1 MADTLPP
8 SFQYDHPFLYTRHAI
23 PVQNIQSAPAS
34 PQSKYPSLPR
44 IPAPSVPPVSAAEH
58 SPSKTPIYPTRSLLR
73 VGSKDKL
80 RFYDEVAD
88 ISFQEFRAEYERAFE
103 ASDPRARLDQLF
115 DALLTYVL
123 AEFKQYEI
131 HKTQLQFN
139 WRQQQSLRLN
149 IRQGHNT
156 HQVFKFLVGYWNLL
170 YGRFKIAHEIHR
182 QTAAASDCLRRSVR
196 TLSADIVSLSAEH
209 EKQTARADRLQERLD
224 TSNLECQ
231 AQRLEIEELRRRLE
245 TENAQTESNPH
256 LQQQVVALKFESQGR
271 QVQVDDLE
279 LRLSIKEAV
288 EDQHLARII
297 ELERQV
303 ARSRRINRRI
313 LDDVEIADY
322 TALQQLVAE
331 QGISIAE
338 LSSRHSSQV
347 GIIRLLRARLESA
360 GDTSVPDQTPDQLV
374 GAAQTEA
381 RLLSQQLSESRA
393 RERVFS
399 RLAEEDDE
407 LDLEHTLTEG
417 QPIPEENS
425 DCSVSVAVDLG
436 NSSPPATSPPVFVPT
451 YCEPPVVA
459 PSPSILPIEMPST
472 PKRRRSSG
480 RPKPAESAPEER
492 CPYPRD
498 SGLRRIGP
506 PPSLLVDAQQNN
518 HHRSFREPLG
528 VGGSGAGSGVGEG
541 VGEEGGDMGS
551 DVAASHLRLDQ
562 SALRQEA
569 GIDLDDGRNHD
580 CGEVDAARPQTASA
594 IGVGDRPPEHL
605 GRGLEGGVGLD
616 DDGIN
621 GNTTAVTGVLQGD
634 RDVGRHV
641 EVGFSAEDEL
651 HVVDAPESTVPVQET
666 RAVDRCPSFLEL
678 SGEAEL
684 NGGSDG
690 AVGEHP
696 HSSSPDDNLD
706 EDVGGDQDLV
716 DPLEEGFVYGVVA
729 AVHTAP
735 MGPLTESE
743 TRSRVRLLERI
754 RLEEAAAVRLAP
766 TLVPLGKDHLAALLP
781 PLDPYKFVPS
791 SGSPPPAPVDR
802 SKSATA
808 TLDLLAAWQR
818 TGGTVENYIAFG
830 IVLAR
835 HAETEIKSLYIAR
848 RLVEEA
854 SGLVSIAID
863 MCPASCVAFT
873 GPRQDLLCCPLC
885 GLARY
890 RVAGSGS
897 QHTRV
902 AVKTYNYVPYL
913 PRLKAYFENKEW
925 SKVMRYWS
933 QRAASTSKAFGR
945 EGGVITACDPAHR
958 FGDLCDGMSQLR
970 HREAGRFLD
979 SHDVTVAISTDGAQ
993 LLSNRRA
1000 SSAWL
1005 VLVQTLNLPPSL
1017 RFAVEHQHVSLIVPG
1032 PGAPKDLDS
1041 FLWPLYAELAS
1052 LAVRGAMVWDGAEAD
1067 WVRIRV
1073 HLLGVFGDQ
1082 PASAKLPLNR
1092 SRPEYVAEDLPERT
1106 ITQYRLAVARVMT
1119 SNALDRR
1126 RAVGTSTGISQL
1138 PPVSFAPSFDP
1149 MEFFPLDPFHLFNFN
1164 VPKTIWKAFV
1174 APHPGEF
1181 GLSEEQRTQFG
1192 AFISSNAKAYPTSFS
1207 SRAPRDI
1214 SLFSNTSY
1222 KMVEWGSV
1230 FHHFLPAFL
1239 HYVDAP
1245 SEVRCMLD
1253 YLLQGVD
1260 MSMDRQ
1266 GVTLAQIQDIRS
1278 MFARF
1283 VQDWERLYVGTDAA
1297 VTCATISVHLLL
1309 HVSDQMARLGS
1320 IRATSQATCE
1330 RMIGV
1335 LKKGVTAFR
1344 SPYSVMANRALS
1356 KAQVT
1361 LSRIRSG
1368 DLGVPGDDR
1377 PPTPLLT
1384 VPVHSAH
1391 EMLCPAHQ
1399 ESEEQLLRS
1408 AFPSQTATW
1417 RHYGR
1422 LAFGDDIVVRSAR
1435 VETADNR
1442 CCANVKVTIDGGLA
1456 YFHVLHF
1463 TLVTTATTR
1472 TVFALAQRF
1481 VPTTTCPKFDVGSWS
1496 ASVELIPATAIRGVV
1511 AALSLGSSVY
1521 VVQRSS
1527 WQQDPLFGSDFD
1539 DED

>member
-459 PSPSILPIEMPST
+459 PSPSILPIE
-472 PKRRRSSG
+472 
-480 RPKPAESAPEER
+480 
-492 CPYPRD
+492 
-498 SGLRRIGP
+498 
-506 PPSLLVDAQQNN
+506 
-518 HHRSFREPLG
+518 
-528 VGGSGAGSGVGEG
+528 
-541 VGEEGGDMGS
+541 
-551 DVAASHLRLDQ
+551 

-1082 PASAKLPLNR
+1082 PASAKVSHFVGGCGLYGCR
-1092 SRPEYVAEDLPERT
+1092 SCT
-1106 ITQYRLAVARVMT
+1106 I
-1119 SNALDRR
+1119 
-1126 RAVGTSTGISQL
+1126 RAVRNETAGHS
-1138 PPVSFAPSFDP
+1138 AY
-1149 MEFFPLDPFHLFNFN
+1149 FPL
-1164 VPKTIWKAFV
+1164 
-1174 APHPGEF
+1174 
-1181 GLSEEQRTQFG
+1181 RMG
-1192 AFISSNAKAYPTSFS
+1192 A
-1207 SRAPRDI
+1207 
-1214 SLFSNTSY
+1214 
-1222 KMVEWGSV
+1222 
-1230 FHHFLPAFL
+1230 
-1239 HYVDAP
+1239 
-1245 SEVRCMLD
+1245 
-1253 YLLQGVD
+1253 
-1260 MSMDRQ
+1260 
-1266 GVTLAQIQDIRS
+1266 
-1278 MFARF
+1278 
-1283 VQDWERLYVGTDAA
+1283 
-1297 VTCATISVHLLL
+1297 
-1309 HVSDQMARLGS
+1309 
-1320 IRATSQATCE
+1320 
-1330 RMIGV
+1330 
-1335 LKKGVTAFR
+1335 
-1344 SPYSVMANRALS
+1344 
-1356 KAQVT
+1356 
-1361 LSRIRSG
+1361 
-1368 DLGVPGDDR
+1368 
-1377 PPTPLLT
+1377 
-1384 VPVHSAH
+1384 
-1391 EMLCPAHQ
+1391 
-1399 ESEEQLLRS
+1399 
-1408 AFPSQTATW
+1408 
-1417 RHYGR
+1417 
-1422 LAFGDDIVVRSAR
+1422 
-1435 VETADNR
+1435 
-1442 CCANVKVTIDGGLA
+1442 
-1456 YFHVLHF
+1456 
-1463 TLVTTATTR
+1463 
-1472 TVFALAQRF
+1472 
-1481 VPTTTCPKFDVGSWS
+1481 
-1496 ASVELIPATAIRGVV
+1496 
-1511 AALSLGSSVY
+1511 
-1521 VVQRSS
+1521 
-1527 WQQDPLFGSDFD
+1527 
-1539 DED
+1539 

>member
-1082 PASAKLPLNR
+1082 PASAKVSHFVGGCGLYGCR
-1092 SRPEYVAEDLPERT
+1092 SCT
-1106 ITQYRLAVARVMT
+1106 I
-1119 SNALDRR
+1119 
-1126 RAVGTSTGISQL
+1126 RAVRNETAGHS
-1138 PPVSFAPSFDP
+1138 AY
-1149 MEFFPLDPFHLFNFN
+1149 FPL
-1164 VPKTIWKAFV
+1164 
-1174 APHPGEF
+1174 
-1181 GLSEEQRTQFG
+1181 RMG
-1192 AFISSNAKAYPTSFS
+1192 A
-1207 SRAPRDI
+1207 
-1214 SLFSNTSY
+1214 
-1222 KMVEWGSV
+1222 E
-1230 FHHFLPAFL
+1230 
-1239 HYVDAP
+1239 
-1245 SEVRCMLD
+1245 
-1253 YLLQGVD
+1253 
-1260 MSMDRQ
+1260 
-1266 GVTLAQIQDIRS
+1266 
-1278 MFARF
+1278 
-1283 VQDWERLYVGTDAA
+1283 
-1297 VTCATISVHLLL
+1297 
-1309 HVSDQMARLGS
+1309 
-1320 IRATSQATCE
+1320 
-1330 RMIGV
+1330 
-1335 LKKGVTAFR
+1335 
-1344 SPYSVMANRALS
+1344 
-1356 KAQVT
+1356 
-1361 LSRIRSG
+1361 
-1368 DLGVPGDDR
+1368 
-1377 PPTPLLT
+1377 
-1384 VPVHSAH
+1384 
-1391 EMLCPAHQ
+1391 
-1399 ESEEQLLRS
+1399 
-1408 AFPSQTATW
+1408 
-1417 RHYGR
+1417 
-1422 LAFGDDIVVRSAR
+1422 
-1435 VETADNR
+1435 
-1442 CCANVKVTIDGGLA
+1442 
-1456 YFHVLHF
+1456 
-1463 TLVTTATTR
+1463 
-1472 TVFALAQRF
+1472 
-1481 VPTTTCPKFDVGSWS
+1481 
-1496 ASVELIPATAIRGVV
+1496 
-1511 AALSLGSSVY
+1511 
-1521 VVQRSS
+1521 
-1527 WQQDPLFGSDFD
+1527 
-1539 DED
+1539 